1 MKKQINNFLTF
12 RKSFLSL
19 KTKFQDMECI
29 FHLFTISFIASGI
42 SDEEFQQ
49 NPTEMMG
56 KEIGKMK
63 TDEKNEI
70 QSSIILSNSKQDLYL
85 NSEWEKI

>member
-1 MKKQINNFLTF
+1 
-12 RKSFLSL
+12 
-19 KTKFQDMECI
+19 MECI